1 MKRVEQNDSNG
12 NYVPHANFYT
22 NQWAQDLM
30 MWNVNT
36 KWERERDTETER
48 YRDRKRE
55 TYKQTDRDFTTPPI
69 NYFFKIGKYFTI

>member
-1 MKRVEQNDSNG
+1 MWIQN
-12 NYVPHANFYT
+12 
-22 NQWAQDLM
+22 
-30 MWNVNT
+30 
-36 KWERERDTETER
+36 ERERDTETER